1 MYLGFPNR
9 SECDRARQLASR
21 SLDGDLSELEV
32 GVLRAHL
39 QECAACAEVAAAMG
53 EITERVRTA
62 VPMDPAPPD
71 VIAHMHVTAPAID
84 IGAERQLRRRPT
96 RRTR

>member
-9 SECDRARQLASR
+9 SDCDRARELASR
-21 SLDGDLSELEV
+21 SLDGDLSEFDL

-53 EITERVRTA
+53 EVTERVRTA
-62 VPMDPAPPD
+62 VPMDPA
-71 VIAHMHVTAPAID
+71 
-84 IGAERQLRRRPT
+84 LRARAVARKSAAASPHGDP
-96 RRTR
+96 